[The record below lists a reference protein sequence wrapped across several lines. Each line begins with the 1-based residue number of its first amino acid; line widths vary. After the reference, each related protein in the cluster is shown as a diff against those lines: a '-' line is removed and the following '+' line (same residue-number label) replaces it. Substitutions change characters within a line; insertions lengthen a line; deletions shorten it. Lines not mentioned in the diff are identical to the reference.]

1 MAFARADF
9 QATAA
14 EWRAPGEVETRRR
27 LRLALAPARNVRTM
41 MDRSNPDARSAM
53 PLDTT
58 PILVGCG
65 DVTDMTTPVE
75 KGSSP
80 FDLIAEAGRLALADA
95 GAPGLAA
102 KLDTLA
108 MLRLFAATSPRF
120 ARYLGT
126 SATTSKSVEK
136 AAGQRAAPHLHP

>member
-9 QATAA
+9 HATAA
-14 EWRAPGEVETRRR
+14 EWRAPGEVEPRRR
-27 LRLALAPARNVRTM
+27 LPLARALTRNVRTM

-75 KGSSP
+75 KGRSP

-102 KLDTLA
+102 KIDTLA
-108 MLRLFAATSPRF
+108 MLRLFADTSHRF
-120 ARYLGT
+120 ATKLGT
-126 SATTSKSVEK
+126 RSEEHTSELQSLM
-136 AAGQRAAPHLHP
+136 RTS